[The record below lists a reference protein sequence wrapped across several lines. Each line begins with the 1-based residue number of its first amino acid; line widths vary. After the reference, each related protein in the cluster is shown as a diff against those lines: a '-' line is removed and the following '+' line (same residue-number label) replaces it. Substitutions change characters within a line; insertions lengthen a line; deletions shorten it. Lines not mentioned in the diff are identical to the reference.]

1 MSAYEFFLFAHLIFV
16 ITWLGTDVAVQVLS
30 FRTLAASPQRQVD
43 FMRDVEWLG
52 QRLLIP
58 ASLLVLVFGFLLVNE
73 IGYEVA
79 DTWILLALA
88 GFSFSFVLGAGFLGP
103 ETGRI
108 GRLVDERG
116 AEDPEV
122 SRRIRRILLFS
133 RVELVVLIAIV
144 LDMVLKP
151 GL

>member
-1 MSAYEFFLFAHLIFV
+1 MSAYELLLFAHLVFV

-88 GFSFSFVLGAGFLGP
+88 GFAFSFVLGAGFLGP

>member
-1 MSAYEFFLFAHLIFV
+1 M
-16 ITWLGTDVAVQVLS
+16 Q
-30 FRTLAASPQRQVD
+30 
-43 FMRDVEWLG
+43 DVEWLG

-58 ASLLVLVFGFLLVNE
+58 AGLLVLVFGFLLVNE

-88 GFSFSFVLGAGFLGP
+88 GYGFSFLLGAGFLGP

-108 GRLVDERG
+108 GKLVEERG

-122 SRRIRRILLFS
+122 SRRIRRVLLFS
-133 RVELVVLIAIV
+133 RFELVVLLAIV
-144 LDMVLKP
+144 LDMIVKP

>member
-1 MSAYEFFLFAHLIFV
+1 MSAYELFLFAHLVFV

-88 GFSFSFVLGAGFLGP
+88 GFAFSFVLGAGFLGP

>member
-1 MSAYEFFLFAHLIFV
+1 MSAYELFLFAHLVFV

-73 IGYEVA
+73 IGYAVA

-88 GFSFSFVLGAGFLGP
+88 GFAFSFVLGAGFLGP

>member
-1 MSAYEFFLFAHLIFV
+1 MSAYELFLFVHLLFV
-16 ITWLGTDVAVQVLS
+16 ITWLGTDIAVQVLS
-30 FRTLAASPQRQVD
+30 FRALAAGPQRQVV

-58 ASLLVLVFGFLLVNE
+58 AALLVVVFGVLLVNE
-73 IGYEVA
+73 VGYDFGE
-79 DTWILLALA
+79 TWITLALI
-88 GFSFSFVLGAGFLGP
+88 GFAFSFVLGAGFLGP

-108 GRLVDERG
+108 GALVAERG
-116 AEDPEV
+116 PDHPDV

-133 RVELVVLIAIV
+133 RFELLVLIAIV
-144 LDMVLKP
+144 LDMIVKP

>member
-1 MSAYEFFLFAHLIFV
+1 MSAYELFLFAHLVFV

-73 IGYEVA
+73 IGYVVA

-88 GFSFSFVLGAGFLGP
+88 GFAFSFVLGAGFLGP

-144 LDMVLKP
+144 LDMVLTP

>member
-1 MSAYEFFLFAHLIFV
+1 MSAYELFLFAHLLFV
-16 ITWLGTDVAVQVLS
+16 ITWLGTDIAIQVLS
-30 FRTLAASPQRQVD
+30 FRALASTPERQVG
-43 FMRDVEWLG
+43 FMQDVEWLG

-58 ASLLVLVFGFLLVNE
+58 AGLLVLVFGFLLVNE

-88 GFSFSFVLGAGFLGP
+88 GYGFSFLLGAGFLGP

-108 GRLVDERG
+108 GKLVEERG

-122 SRRIRRILLFS
+122 SRRIRRLLLFS
-133 RVELVVLIAIV
+133 RFELVVLLAIV
-144 LDMVLKP
+144 LDMIVKP